1 VADALVLDHLAKRF
15 GALTVTDD
23 VSLAIRENELHAI
36 IGPNGAGKTTLIHQ
50 LSGLLPSDSG
60 RVLLSGEDISGLS
73 MPARVRRGLVR
84 SFQITSIL
92 PGFPVIENVALAAQA
107 RSGTSF
113 SFLGDAS
120 AEAALNE
127 QAMARLAEV
136 GLTHRAATP
145 AGALSHGEKR
155 QLELAIALAA
165 NPRVLLL
172 DEPLAGTSHEESEA
186 LIALLRRLKGRLTIL
201 LIEHDM
207 EAVFQLADRVSVL
220 VYGRLIAT
228 GTPADIRANAEVRQ
242 AYLGEEA
249 A

>member
-1 VADALVLDHLAKRF
+1 MADALVLDGLAKRY
-15 GALTVTDD
+15 GALTVTDN
-23 VSLAIRENELHAI
+23 VSLAVPENELHAI

-60 RVLLSGEDISGLS
+60 RVLLSGEDITGLS

-92 PGFPVIENVALAAQA
+92 PGFPVIENVSLAVQA

-113 SFLGDAS
+113 RFLGRAAD
-120 AEAALNE
+120 ETALNDA
-127 QAMARLAEV
+127 AMAKLTEV
-136 GLTHRAATP
+136 GLAHRAAIP

-155 QLELAIALAA
+155 QLELAVALAA
-165 NPRVLLL
+165 APRVLLL
-172 DEPLAGTSHEESEA
+172 DEPLAGTSREEGEA
-186 LIALLRRLKGRLTIL
+186 LIALLQRLRGKLTIL

-220 VYGRLIAT
+220 VYGQVIAT
-228 GTPADIRANAEVRQ
+228 GTPAEIRANAEVRQ